1 MTDAAQKKKLLYVVN
16 VDWAYLSHRK
26 PLGLAAR
33 KAGFEVH
40 LATRVTD
47 RQKEIEAMGI
57 TVHPLPL
64 DRGYAGPLEMLTS
77 AKAMY
82 DVYRKI
88 QPDVVH
94 LVTIKPVLLG
104 GIAARLARVPK
115 VVAAVPGL
123 GYIFMSSG
131 LKATFR
137 RWAVILLYKLALSSS
152 KVTVIFQNTD
162 DRDTL
167 LSHHIVHNDQV
178 VMIKGSG
185 VDLTEYRPTPEPEGT
200 PVVVLPARLLAD
212 KGIYEFVE
220 AARLVKGAGVSARFC
235 LVGAIDTGNPTALK
249 ESEVT
254 SWCQEGVIEHWG
266 HRSDM
271 PTVLEQ
277 ANIVALPSYREGLPK
292 ALIEAAACARAVV
305 TTDTSG
311 CRDAIL
317 AGETGLLV
325 PVKDA
330 KALAE
335 ATKELITQPAKR
347 HAMGTKGRRLAE
359 ETFDIQNVIQKHM
372 VIYRGDEKRGP

>member
-167 LSHHIVHNDQV
+167 LSHHIIRDDQV

-271 PTVLEQ
+271 PAVLEQ

-347 HAMGTKGRRLAE
+347 YAMGAKGRRLAE

-372 VIYRGDEKRGP
+372 VIYKTPAK